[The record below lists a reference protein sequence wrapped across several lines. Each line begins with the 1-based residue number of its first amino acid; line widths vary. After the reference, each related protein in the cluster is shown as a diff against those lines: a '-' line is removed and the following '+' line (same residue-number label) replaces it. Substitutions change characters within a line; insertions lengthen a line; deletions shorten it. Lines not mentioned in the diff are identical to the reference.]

1 MKQSIANLFKEK
13 KNTWLKQRAEPLL
26 FFKRPPCVALL
37 RGPGAPHKKRK
48 KKILNQYKKINAN
61 YFGGAAQ
68 KFSVNIRKLMQTTLA
83 AQPKNSQSIKEN

>member
-48 KKILNQYKKINAN
+48 KKFSINQYKKINAN

-68 KFSVNIRKLMQTTLA
+68 KFSINKRKLMQTTLA
-83 AQPKNSQSIKEN
+83 AQPIRPQRI